1 MTKMRIFLISALV
14 LLALAL
20 AGCSTE
26 DGMIGETAEPTVP
39 AQTVEPAMPDDNG
52 ILTTAEPTAEST
64 VAPAP
69 AETAE
74 AAPEL

>member
-64 VAPAP
+64 VAPVATAP
-69 AETAE
+69 AE